1 MTRFPY
7 GITGSAGSNGIWIAS
22 EQSCAGFHLINPVD
36 RVSLRRSLAECTDR
50 AGLDRA
56 MVRMHVYRGPYAQD
70 SRDPEDCGHG
80 LYAHATPY
88 LWLWGEEKCRAGVN
102 LHISSVQRISAEAV
116 NPHFK
121 NFHWADFV
129 QGQHEA
135 RT

>member
-1 MTRFPY
+1 M
-7 GITGSAGSNGIWIAS
+7 
-22 EQSCAGFHLINPVD
+22 D
-36 RVSLRRSLAECTDR
+36 
-50 AGLDRA
+50 
-56 MVRMHVYRGPYAQD
+56 RMHVYRGPYAQD

-121 NFHWADFV
+121 NFHWGDFV